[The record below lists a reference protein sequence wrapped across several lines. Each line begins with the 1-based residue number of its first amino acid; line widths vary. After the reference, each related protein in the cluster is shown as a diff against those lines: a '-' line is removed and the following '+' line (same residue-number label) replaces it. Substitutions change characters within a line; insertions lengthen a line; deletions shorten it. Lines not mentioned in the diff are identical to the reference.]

1 MMRRIHSP
9 IVRFASSIFL
19 LMAIASVTTAY
30 TLVFRDGRRVE
41 IPSDFVVTKV
51 TLTYELSPGFNK
63 TLSLAL
69 LDIPATER
77 ANNEVAGSFFKH
89 RQKEQAS
96 PVQSASVPT
105 QHARATLTNLELEP
119 IAARRIESEKR
130 YERRR
135 VELGL
140 PSVEAS
146 RRHQEIEESA
156 MLNRARAKAD
166 VEARDEAYWRDR
178 ARSLRNE
185 IAATDAQISYV
196 RGRLAEIPSSPP
208 GSVTIIQDPGWD
220 IFGRRRVF
228 NPPNVYGY
236 PNIYGYPNVYP
247 IGPTSPFG
255 YSAEYERT
263 NLTQQLDG
271 LMTTRAGLA
280 ARWQQLEDEA
290 RDARVPQ
297 IWLEP

>member
-236 PNIYGYPNVYP
+236 PNVYP
-247 IGPTSPFG
+247 IGPNSPFG
-255 YSAEYERT
+255 NSAEYERA
-263 NLTQQLDG
+263 NLTQRLDG

>member
-1 MMRRIHSP
+1 MLSRIQRPMMH
-9 IVRFASSIFL
+9 FALSIFL
-19 LMAIASVTTAY
+19 LMVMASVATAY

-51 TLTYELSPGFNK
+51 TLTYEISPGFNK
-63 TLSLAL
+63 TLSLSL

-89 RQKEQAS
+89 TQKEQVS
-96 PVQSASVPT
+96 PPQSASAPT
-105 QHARATLTNLELEP
+105 QHARTTLTNLELEP

-146 RRHQEIEESA
+146 RQQREVEESA
-156 MLNRARAKAD
+156 MLNRARTKAGA
-166 VEARDEAYWRDR
+166 EARDEAYWRER
-178 ARSLRNE
+178 ARNLRNE

-236 PNIYGYPNVYP
+236 PNVYP
-247 IGPTSPFG
+247 IGPNSPFG
-255 YSAEYERT
+255 YSAEYERA
-263 NLTQQLDG
+263 NLTQRLDG